1 MAISAYFCRQNKQ
14 EKRVVLHKVVVIGGG
29 AAGFFSAIQCAQTNK
44 NAEVVLYEKS
54 GKVLQKV
61 KVSGGGRCNVT
72 HACFDLKQLSL
83 SYPRGEKQLKSA
95 FARFSPKDTIEW
107 FESRKVKLKTEK
119 DGRMFPVTDDSQTI
133 IDCLEKEV
141 KKLKIKLE
149 LGKGIKRITPNFH
162 GGFDLLLDSGEKVFC
177 HKVIV
182 ATGGSPKEDG
192 LLWLKELGH
201 RIESPVPSL
210 FTFNIPNDP
219 LIELQG
225 IAVPSA
231 RVRILNTKL
240 ECTGPIMIT
249 HWGLSGPVI
258 LRTSALGARILADK
272 NYEFEVQ
279 VSWLENK
286 KEDSVRQELFN
297 LKAAN
302 PAKQVSNLFPFTL
315 PKRLNAY
322 LLAKAGIAEDATWGE
337 VSKDAVNQII
347 QCLLYDTYQVM
358 GKTTFKEE
366 FVTCG
371 GLNLDDVDFKGMES
385 KRMKGLHFAGEVLD
399 IDGITGGFNFQ
410 AAWTTGF
417 IAGKAAAAEL

>member
-1 MAISAYFCRQNKQ
+1 M
-14 EKRVVLHKVVVIGGG
+14 LHKVVVIGGG

-72 HACFDLKQLSL
+72 HASFDLKQLSL

-107 FESRKVKLKTEK
+107 FEGRKVKLKTEK

-162 GGFDLLLDSGEKVFC
+162 GGFDLLLDNGEAVFC

-210 FTFNIPNDP
+210 FTFNIPDDP

-240 ECTGPIMIT
+240 ECCGPIMIT

-258 LRTSALGARILADK
+258 LRTSSLGARVLADRD
-272 NYEFEVQ
+272 YQFEVQ

-302 PAKQVSNLFPFTL
+302 PAKQVSNLFPFAL

-347 QCLLYDTYQVM
+347 QCLLYDTYQVK

-385 KRMKGLHFAGEVLD
+385 KRLKGLHFAGEVLD

-417 IAGKAAAAEL
+417 IAGKAAAAPL